1 MNTYRAKD
9 RAAWRAW
16 LAKNHSTEKEVWVVF
31 PKAHTGERCM
41 SYEDSVEEGLCYGWI
56 DSLIKRI
63 DDDSYA
69 RKFTPRTN
77 HENWSDSNKRRI
89 AKLIR
94 EGRMTEI
101 GLAKVRYANPDREPA
116 KAKPKA
122 NPIPKVLTV
131 PLFMEQA
138 LKTNARAWENF
149 SQMAPSHRRQYIL
162 WITMA
167 KREETRDK
175 RLKEAIQMLVKKQ
188 QLGLK

>member
-9 RAAWRAW
+9 RDAWRAW
-16 LAKNHSTEKEVWVVF
+16 LAKNHSTEKEVWVIF
-31 PKAHTGERCM
+31 PKAHTGKRCM

-89 AKLIR
+89 AKLLR
-94 EGRMTEI
+94 EGRMTAI
-101 GLAKVRYANPDREPA
+101 GLAKVRYANPEQEPTPS
-116 KAKPKA
+116 KPKA
-122 NPIPKVLTV
+122 KLIPKTQTL
-131 PLFMEQA
+131 PLFVERA
-138 LKTNARAWENF
+138 LKSNPKAWENF
-149 SQMAPSHRRQYIL
+149 SQMAPSHRHQYIL
-162 WITMA
+162 WIKMA

-175 RLKEAIQMLVKKQ
+175 RLKEAIQMIVKKQ
-188 QLGLK
+188 PLGLK